1 MDETTAVNNI
11 NQPGNLDRFHLGI
24 SSDGTSCLL
33 LFVDERDQAISCI
46 ANFAEF
52 NAFIASLSQAAKEMS
67 RRRSVAEEEEEDDGS
82 QEEPGAINVASA
94 AFKISA
100 QDGCLLG
107 SLIGAD
113 GEVVGIRMR
122 PEVANEMTRA
132 MLLTTPAASA
142 C

>member
-1 MDETTAVNNI
+1 MHDTTADNI
-11 NQPGNLDRFHLGI
+11 DKPGNLDRFHLGI

-46 ANFAEF
+46 ADFAEF

-67 RRRSVAEEEEEDDGS
+67 RRRSAAQEDEDA
-82 QEEPGAINVASA
+82 QEEPAAMNVASV
-94 AFKISA
+94 AFRMSA

-107 SLIGAD
+107 SLIGVD
-113 GEVVGIRMR
+113 GEVVGLRMR
-122 PEVANEMTRA
+122 PDVANEMTRA
-132 MLLTTPAASA
+132 MLLTIPPAST